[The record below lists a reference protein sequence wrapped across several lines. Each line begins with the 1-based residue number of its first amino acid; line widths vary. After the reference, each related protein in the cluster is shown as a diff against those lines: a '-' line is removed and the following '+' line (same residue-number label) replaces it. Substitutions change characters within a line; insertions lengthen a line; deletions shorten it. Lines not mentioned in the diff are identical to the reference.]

1 MISTVPMSDA
11 DPEVLHRYYADLMA
25 PAFPADELMSWEEF
39 SLALRRGSVDGLL
52 ALEDASPV
60 AGLLLEPHAHG
71 DVVLL
76 SYLVVAPALRSRGL
90 GADLIHS
97 AVGDDPRL
105 VLAEIEDPRFYPPN
119 PLTGDPV
126 KRARFYDRIG
136 SRLVP
141 IPYSQPSL
149 RRGSPRVRNLL
160 LITIP
165 SAWKGGAI
173 PGALLRRFLD
183 EYYST
188 SEGKEALDD
197 PEYQSLRSATDD
209 PELALAP
216 LAELDAARTGAD
228 PLAN

>member
-1 MISTVPMSDA
+1 MISTVPMSDVG
-11 DPEVLHRYYADLMA
+11 PEVVHRYYADLMA
-25 PAFPADELMSWEEF
+25 PAFPPNELMSWEELA
-39 SLALRRGSVDGLL
+39 LALRRGAVEGLL

-76 SYLVVAPALRSRGL
+76 SYLVVAPALRGRGL
-90 GADLIHS
+90 GADLIHR

-105 VLAEIEDPRFYPPN
+105 VLAEIEDPRFHPPD

-126 KRARFYDRIG
+126 RRARFYDRIG
-136 SRLVP
+136 SRLLP
-141 IPYSQPSL
+141 IPFSQPSL
-149 RRGSPRVRNLL
+149 RPGAPRVRNLL

-165 SAWKGGAI
+165 SAWRGATV
-173 PGALLRRFLD
+173 PGPLLRRFLD

-197 PEYQSLRSATDD
+197 PEYRSLRSATED
-209 PELALAP
+209 PELALVP

-228 PLAN
+228 PRAD